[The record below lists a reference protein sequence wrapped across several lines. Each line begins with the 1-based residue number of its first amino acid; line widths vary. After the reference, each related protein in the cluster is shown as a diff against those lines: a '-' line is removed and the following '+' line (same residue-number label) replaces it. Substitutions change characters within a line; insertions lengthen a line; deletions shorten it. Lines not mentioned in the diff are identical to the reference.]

1 MNETTKRELTITQ
14 SFEFII
20 ITARRYDKNR
30 TMFIR
35 HELLLH
41 DAIYREEEPS
51 PASSAGAASSAAAAA
66 SSAAAAASSGASS
79 AVGAAAP
86 SPVASSAA
94 GAASSAAGAASSA
107 DAPASLQRGG

>member
-14 SFEFII
+14 SFECII

-66 SSAAAAASSGASS
+66 SSAAAAASSA
-79 AVGAAAP
+79 AGAAAP